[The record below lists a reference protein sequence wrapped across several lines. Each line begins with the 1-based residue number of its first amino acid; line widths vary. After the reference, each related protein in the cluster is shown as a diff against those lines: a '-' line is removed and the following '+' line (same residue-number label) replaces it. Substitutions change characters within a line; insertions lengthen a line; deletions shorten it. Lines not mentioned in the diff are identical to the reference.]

1 MSHGRLKLLSS
12 SDSSTQGSSRADST
26 LQRDLARLDA
36 YSRAVV
42 DVVDAAGPAVIG
54 VHAPPGRR
62 SPGGQGSGVLITPDG
77 YALTNDHVI
86 GSGEGLRVALSDGRT
101 LGARLVGRDR
111 GTDLALLQVAERGL
125 PFARLRTEVPRPGQ
139 LAIAIGNP
147 LGFDSTVTAGVVS
160 ATGRSLRAV
169 DGRLIEGV
177 IQHTAPLNPGNSG
190 GALLDSTGAAIGIN
204 TAIIA
209 LAQGIGFAIP
219 AATADWVVTQ
229 FLLHGFV
236 RRARIGVA
244 GRTRSIDARLA
255 RRLGLAQPSVVEVL
269 SVAEPS
275 PAQRAGLRAGDWL
288 LALDGHPVPSV
299 DVLQRLLAGDRIDQ
313 ALPIRALRGRDQL
326 SLTLI
331 PGGDEAR

>member
-1 MSHGRLKLLSS
+1 M
-12 SDSSTQGSSRADST
+12 
-26 LQRDLARLDA
+26 
-36 YSRAVV
+36 
-42 DVVDAAGPAVIG
+42 DVVGAVGPAVVG
-54 VHAPPGRR
+54 VQA
-62 SPGGQGSGVLITPDG
+62 PGGQGSGVLITPDG
-77 YALTNDHVI
+77 DALTNDHVI
-86 GSGEGLRVALSDGRT
+86 GAGEGLRVALSDGRT

-147 LGFDSTVTAGVVS
+147 LGFESTVTAGIVS

-190 GALLDSTGAAIGIN
+190 GALLDSTGAAIGVN

-209 LAQGIGFAIP
+209 LAQGIGFAIS

-229 FLLHGFV
+229 LLQHGFV
-236 RRARIGVA
+236 RRAHLGLG
-244 GRTRSIDARLA
+244 GRTRSIDPRLA
-255 RRLGLAQPSVVEVL
+255 RRLGLAHASVVEVL
-269 SVAEPS
+269 SVADAS

-288 LALDGHPVPSV
+288 LALDGQGVPSV
-299 DVLQRLLAGDRIDQ
+299 DALQRLLSRDRIGRT
-313 ALPIRALRGRDQL
+313 LEIRVLRGRDRLTL
-326 SLTLI
+326 SLV
-331 PGGDEAR
+331 PGQSDR